1 MKIASFFA
9 GEGGFDIAADI
20 MGWETSL
27 ICEKDVYCKYLLK
40 KKWPNADYYDD
51 ITEANFSLYR
61 RSIDLVVG
69 GFPCQ
74 PFSIAGKQQGTN
86 DPRHLWPNL
95 YKAIIQIKPT
105 WFLGENVF
113 GLANWSNGLVLNQI
127 KTDLEKEGYCVQCFI
142 IPACGVEAPHIRYRV
157 FIVAYSGSNGLEYGI
172 YRQNNPKEGEGK
184 SERDKWERVWNY
196 FSRNGSKRV
205 ATNATR
211 KGLEKSIKAGF
222 EKNKGQEYTE
232 AFNEFKRFS
241 EHGILTNW
249 KNFPTQ
255 SPVCSG
261 DDGIPSELV
270 RRYVVEHSGG
280 ILTEKE
286 IDKIVSKTIAKFRK
300 IALSQH
306 GNSVVPQLVLQFYKA
321 IEMYE
326 NL

>member
-9 GEGGFDIAADI
+9 GEGGFDVAADI

-51 ITEANFSLYR
+51 ITKTDFSFYR
-61 RSIDLVVG
+61 GRIDLVVG

-157 FIVAYSGSNGLEYGI
+157 FIVAYSGSNGLECGI
-172 YRQNNPKEGEGK
+172 SGQNKPKEGEGK
-184 SERDKWERVWNY
+184 SERDKWERVWDY

-205 ATNATR
+205 AANA
-211 KGLEKSIKAGF
+211 KSIGMEVRRSDRIGLSQSQI
-222 EKNKGQEYTE
+222 EK
-232 AFNEFKRFS
+232 
-241 EHGILTNW
+241 GIFRCDNTGNAW

-300 IALSQH
+300 EALKQH
-306 GNSVVPQLVLQFYKA
+306 GNAVVPQLVLQFYKA
-321 IEMYE
+321 IEMYK